1 MLFIDNRHMW
11 LWHVLSSAP
20 AAAAAP
26 AAASIPTTGRRAP
39 AGRRAPVAARRVPG
53 TACPTT
59 SGSGS
64 GNAGAMH
71 GHGQWRHKHDEY
83 DLRNTPC
90 SQLQH
95 GGFDDG

>member
-1 MLFIDNRHMW
+1 VLFIDNRHMW
-11 LWHVLSSAP
+11 LWYVLSSAP
-20 AAAAAP
+20 AAA
-26 AAASIPTTGRRAP
+26 RRAP
-39 AGRRAPVAARRVPG
+39 GVTPG